1 MRKKLPARTKKTIA
15 AVVISVAAA
24 CLVVALVITTVVIPK
39 RAYDAQVEKYGRET
53 VETFYALEERDE
65 YLFGTYEQDNDLSDG
80 EEEIEWIV
88 IAREES
94 RVLLMSKYALDC
106 MPYEDAE
113 PGADWASS
121 SVREWLNGE
130 FLNGAF
136 DDIEREMILT
146 AAAQPGVSIRG
157 PAAGSDAGDAVFL
170 LSDKETEK
178 LLRWNKAKVCLPTEY
193 AAARG
198 AEINIDGSCSWWL
211 RSQGMSPSFA
221 AYVHTF
227 GGVVSGGIS
236 VNNGGVAVRPAL
248 WISVLA

>member
-15 AVVISVAAA
+15 AVVISVAAV

-113 PGADWASS
+113 PGADW
-121 SVREWLNGE
+121 G
-130 FLNGAF
+130 
-136 DDIEREMILT
+136 
-146 AAAQPGVSIRG
+146 
-157 PAAGSDAGDAVFL
+157 
-170 LSDKETEK
+170 
-178 LLRWNKAKVCLPTEY
+178 LR
-193 AAARG
+193 
-198 AEINIDGSCSWWL
+198 
-211 RSQGMSPSFA
+211 F
-221 AYVHTF
+221 
-227 GGVVSGGIS
+227 
-236 VNNGGVAVRPAL
+236 
-248 WISVLA
+248 